1 MADDFVLPSDSGG
14 EFRLPSDTPAQAQP
28 KSMLEQAATPIMSYP
43 ETYGQLNREAREQ
56 IGHGV
61 SQLTGDE
68 SSTWERA
75 KGAGNV
81 ALGTMGYA
89 ASPINAALRTVVGR
103 PLENVT
109 GVPKEYSEFAA

>member
-14 EFRLPSDTPAQAQP
+14 EFRLPSDTPAQVQP
-28 KSMLEQAATPIMSYP
+28 KSMLEQAATPITSYP
-43 ETYGQLNREAREQ
+43 ETYSHLNREAREQ

-75 KGAGNV
+75 KCAGNV
-81 ALGTMGYA
+81 ALWTIGYA
-89 ASPINAALRTVVGR
+89 ESPANASLRT
-103 PLENVT
+103 
-109 GVPKEYSEFAA
+109 A